1 MLYCTFYFIAHFAL
15 YLFFLPIFIYIY
27 SCVVTYFALSIERTW
42 PDLHF
47 TTDSLP
53 PPPPPMSTPPGP
65 PPPYNR
71 DPHQSLYAALEWSLP
86 HPALSVIYLF
96 CQSDK
101 DCFFFSCTT
110 HICTVFVL
118 LNWFAL
124 YLPCTLCHFTLSI
137 SFYCLFIFIFLQC
150 PHLYICIVCMY
161 IWLNRIYLYLNVYC
175 QCLML
180 TVCTKGLRVTQ
191 FQFSV
196 CMYCTCGR
204 IDNKA
209 RLDLIYILF
218 Y

>member
-1 MLYCTFYFIAHFAL
+1 MSLRKG
-15 YLFFLPIFIYIY
+15 
-27 SCVVTYFALSIERTW
+27 CVTSSVSQTSSV
-42 PDLHF
+42 
-47 TTDSLP
+47 SLIK
-53 PPPPPMSTPPGP
+53 T
-65 PPPYNR
+65 
-71 DPHQSLYAALEWSLP
+71 
-86 HPALSVIYLF
+86 V
-96 CQSDK
+96 
-101 DCFFFSCTT
+101 FFFFCTT

-118 LNWFAL
+118 FNWFAL

-209 RLDLIYILF
+209 RLDLTCAHTHTHTHMWAQAEFVNMMSAMQRIALNPLC
-218 Y
+218 